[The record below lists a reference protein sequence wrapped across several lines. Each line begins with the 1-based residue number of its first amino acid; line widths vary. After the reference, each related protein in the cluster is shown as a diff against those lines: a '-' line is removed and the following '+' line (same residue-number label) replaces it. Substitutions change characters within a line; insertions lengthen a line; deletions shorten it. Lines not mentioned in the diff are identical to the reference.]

1 MNPFENFIPTK
12 EYGRSAMA
20 IFIFLLIVSGNYLGN
35 LFPCRVQDA
44 FENNIWLKHFL
55 GFFTLLFFVLLTL
68 PNDDGVPPPHV
79 SSLLSSSGLL
89 YVFFLILSNTP
100 AWIWLTV
107 FVFSSIVYLLELNKN
122 HLKAL
127 NKNEDD
133 DNTAIQNNNK
143 INNFLYMQTTLTT
156 ISVFLTLFGFLVYLG
171 EKKIEYKK
179 NFSYITFVFGAP
191 SCRGVTKDKNMLNA
205 IKHIFD

>member
-1 MNPFENFIPTK
+1 MNPFESFIPTK

-44 FENNIWLKHFL
+44 FEHNIWLKHFL

-68 PNDDGVPPPHV
+68 PNDDGIPPPDV

-89 YVFFLILSNTP
+89 YIFFLILSNTP
-100 AWIWLTV
+100 AWIWLVV
-107 FVFSSIVYLLELNKN
+107 FILSSIIYLLELNKN

-133 DNTAIQNNNK
+133 DNNAIQNNNK
-143 INNFLYMQTTLTT
+143 INNFLYIQTSLTT
-156 ISVFLTLFGFLVYLG
+156 ISIFLTLFGFLVYLG

-179 NFSYITFVFGAP
+179 NFNYITFIFGAP
-191 SCRGVTKDKNMLNA
+191 SCRGITKNKNTLNSL
-205 IKHIFD
+205 KHIFD